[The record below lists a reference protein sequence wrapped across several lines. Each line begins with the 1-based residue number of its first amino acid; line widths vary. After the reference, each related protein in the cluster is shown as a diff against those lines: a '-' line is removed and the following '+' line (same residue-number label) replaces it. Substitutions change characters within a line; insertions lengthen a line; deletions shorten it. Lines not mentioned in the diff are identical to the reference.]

1 MLSSVCDLDI
11 GDAFLSLITVYDLSA
26 HETQDADCVMLCMNF
41 GWIGTSYLYL
51 LLGADEVSG

>member
-11 GDAFLSLITVYDLSA
+11 SGAFLSLITVYDLSA

-41 GWIGTSYLYL
+41 GWINTSYLYL
-51 LLGADEVSG
+51 LLGTDEVSG